1 MEMRWRRLI
10 VWKWVAQFLVGAMT
24 IQWVGTAAAQIPT
37 EEVKPPP
44 IPRVVVLDFEAPK
57 DQPEIL
63 GRKAADAVALALA
76 ETGRYEVTSRTELEA
91 AIQRLRL
98 TPPLLPTQ
106 FALLA
111 RELKARL
118 VVYGKVVRVIV
129 DEKGGRA
136 GVQLQML
143 FHDRYLDVPVNGAH
157 VLAMTPPRPGITPD
171 ILIDHALSLA
181 ANQAVQQAM
190 ATRLPEGQI
199 MQRVG
204 NSVIIN
210 RGHDQGIR
218 NGMQLWVY
226 RLVRD
231 PETGLMV
238 RTRIGL
244 IEITSAEARQS
255 SGVIKEELAPIQYP
269 DRVVGVFEMP
279 KLGVTEPPVRTRPKG
294 LGSALPSFLLL
305 VAGIIIVG
313 SLAGGS
319 KRGSNPPSVRTAMVV
334 DNGRRIKIVL
344 GNAKEC
350 VAAEI
355 YRDTSPAVS
364 TTLLNLIDIVDGQA
378 TPEYYDSE
386 LAYNGTATIEIDTD
400 TPTNR
405 LPPLARSYTA
415 GIGTGEG
422 DVTEEQFNYEKPFN
436 HTPIQPGVHYWYVIR
451 RVNARRLPPP
461 PPTGGQETAG
471 AREPFELVY
480 SPPSSPIGPLTPLA
494 QLTEAD
500 LIEPTGDVD
509 IRNVT
514 FRFLSAQGADEYIVQ
529 VSDNPGFPANRTVQ
543 IPLSYKL
550 ANPDI
555 GGQVL
560 VIANQDLSGRFGA
573 GQTLYWR
580 VGYRYSRDISPPE
593 GGWVFSRV
601 RSFTVPVTPPPPPG

>member
-1 MEMRWRRLI
+1 MEMRWRRL
-10 VWKWVAQFLVGAMT
+10 VAWRWVAQFLVGALT
-24 IQWVGTAAAQIPT
+24 IQWVGTAAAQISA

-44 IPRVVVLDFEAPK
+44 VLRVVVLDFEAPK

-76 ETGRYEVTSRTELEA
+76 DTGRYEVIPRTEIEA

-98 TPPLLPTQ
+98 TTPLPPTQ

-129 DEKGGRA
+129 DEKAGRA

-157 VLAMTPPRPGITPD
+157 VLEMTPPRPGVTPD
-171 ILIDHALSLA
+171 ILIDNALSLA
-181 ANQAVQQAM
+181 AKQAVQQAM
-190 ATRLPEGQI
+190 ATRLPEGQV

-204 NSVIIN
+204 KSVIIN
-210 RGHDQGIR
+210 RGQDQGIR
-218 NGMQLWVY
+218 DGMQMWVY

-231 PETGLMV
+231 PENPGYTI

-244 IEITSAEARQS
+244 IEITRAEARQS
-255 SGVIKEELAPIQYP
+255 SGVIKEEIVPIQYP
-269 DRVVGVFEMP
+269 DRVIGVFEIP
-279 KLGVTEPPVRTRPKG
+279 KLGVPELPVRTRPKG

-305 VAGIIIVG
+305 VAGILIVG

-319 KRGSNPPSVRTAMVV
+319 KRGTKVPTATGMVV
-334 DNGRRIKIVL
+334 DNGRRVKLVL
-344 GNAKEC
+344 GIAKEC
-350 VAAEI
+350 VAVEI

-378 TPEYYDSE
+378 TPEYYDSD

-422 DVTEEQFNYEKPFN
+422 DVKEEPFNYEKPFN

-451 RVNARRLPPP
+451 RIN
-461 PPTGGQETAG
+461 AG
-471 AREPFELVY
+471 ACHRLLRLV
-480 SPPSSPIGPLTPLA
+480 GKRRQA
-494 QLTEAD
+494 A
-500 LIEPTGDVD
+500 
-509 IRNVT
+509 
-514 FRFLSAQGADEYIVQ
+514 
-529 VSDNPGFPANRTVQ
+529 
-543 IPLSYKL
+543 
-550 ANPDI
+550 
-555 GGQVL
+555 
-560 VIANQDLSGRFGA
+560 
-573 GQTLYWR
+573 
-580 VGYRYSRDISPPE
+580 
-593 GGWVFSRV
+593 
-601 RSFTVPVTPPPPPG
+601 